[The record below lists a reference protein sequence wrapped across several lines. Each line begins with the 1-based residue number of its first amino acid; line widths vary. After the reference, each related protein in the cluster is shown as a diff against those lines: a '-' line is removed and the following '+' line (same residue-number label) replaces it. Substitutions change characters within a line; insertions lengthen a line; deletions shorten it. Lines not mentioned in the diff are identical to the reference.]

1 MKTDYEKFQER
12 LRNNDIA
19 GAPDHL
25 IASAVKA
32 KKAKNKTSSKTLD
45 EPAGRMSSDIKKRRR
60 SIEMH
65 PGMYKNVKPE
75 HSPRG
80 YTPEEWRDYRK
91 RHYGK

>member
-32 KKAKNKTSSKTLD
+32 KKEKNVTSRKTLD
-45 EPAGRMSSDIKKRRR
+45 EPAGKVSEELKMRRR
-60 SIEMH
+60 SIEDH

-75 HSPRG
+75 YAPRP
-80 YTPEEWRDYRK
+80 YTPEQWRDYQK